1 MIRNFRLR
9 WSKKGAPPASYAS
22 GAGMHAAPAPVCGG
36 DGWCLWVPCAVKG
49 ALVGAERRCG
59 GARSV
64 ADFKAENLTL
74 ASYTEVVSIRIR
86 GSRNQRH
93 TRRLLAPTAARA
105 HGLPAPRARAWWSSL
120 LAPP

>member
-1 MIRNFRLR
+1 
-9 WSKKGAPPASYAS
+9 
-22 GAGMHAAPAPVCGG
+22 
-36 DGWCLWVPCAVKG
+36 LWVPCAVKG

-93 TRRLLAPTAARA
+93 TRRLLAPAAARA
-105 HGLPAPRARAWWSSL
+105 HGHTSATGARVVELPSCSTL
-120 LAPP
+120 I